1 MRFWLS
7 RETPVPIRE
16 QLSAQLLLGML
27 SRRLAPG
34 ERLPSVRDLARR
46 LHIHANTVSAVY
58 KDLAARGWVSQKRGS
73 GVFVCAGRFAETE
86 GRVEQ
91 FVRGCIDEGV
101 ARGFTREALLA
112 SFAAIRQDPVSQ
124 RFVVIDPDVE
134 FARIVAAE
142 IGEAIGSLVPFFAAD
157 ELCGTINAEL
167 NDNACVLLSSAHAS
181 QIAGSLGVTNF
192 RCIELKAMQ
201 DVVAGQMRPTSPVL
215 IGVVSRSESIL
226 RWSSTLLSALGFPPD
241 TVVQRNARKPN
252 WRDGLAACDIVATDV
267 VTVAELPPNIRPA
280 VFRIVSES
288 FLNDLRR
295 VTAEQVS

>member
-7 RETPVPIRE
+7 RETPIPIRE
-16 QLSAQLLLGML
+16 QLSAQLLLGIL

-58 KDLAARGWVSQKRGS
+58 QDLAARGWVSQKHGS
-73 GVFVCAGRFAETE
+73 GVFVCAGRFGETE
-86 GRVEQ
+86 SSVEQ

-101 ARGFTREALLA
+101 ARGFTREALLD
-112 SFAAIRQDPVSQ
+112 SFAAIRRNAVTHK
-124 RFVVIDPDVE
+124 FVVIDPDIE

-142 IGEAIGSLVPFFAAD
+142 IREAVGSSVPFFSAD
-157 ELCGTINAEL
+157 NMLGIEGELDT
-167 NDNACVLLSSAHAS
+167 DTCVLVSSAHAS
-181 QIAGSLGVTNF
+181 RIAESLFLRNF

-201 DVVAGQMRPTSPVL
+201 DVVAGQMRPASHAL
-215 IGVVSRSESIL
+215 IGVASRSESIL
-226 RWSSTLLSALGFPPD
+226 RWSSTLLSALGFAPD
-241 TVVQRNARKPN
+241 VVVQRDARQPN

-267 VTVAELPPNIRPA
+267 ITSAELPENIRPV

-288 FLNDLRR
+288 FLKDLRR